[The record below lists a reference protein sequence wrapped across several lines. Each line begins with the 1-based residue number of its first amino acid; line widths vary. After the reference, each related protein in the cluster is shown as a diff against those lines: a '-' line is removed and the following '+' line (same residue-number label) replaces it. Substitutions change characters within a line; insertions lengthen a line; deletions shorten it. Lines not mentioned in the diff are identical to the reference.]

1 MQNLVINAGNF
12 SANGNF
18 SGYTSTGLRV
28 HIYAKQLAAIGYNK
42 QEDVKFPLF
51 VSALEKTSGAR
62 LDEKGNEVPYADGT
76 LSMTRLTATAVFK
89 TKEEGVAANIA
100 DKTYAIEIANGVKQA
115 YDLAGINPSTL
126 QDLVNAAF

>member
-28 HIYAKQLAAIGYNK
+28 HIYGRQLEAIGYK
-42 QEDVKFPLF
+42 TQEDVKFPLY
-51 VSALEKTSGAR
+51 VSALEKTYEAR
-62 LDEKGNEVPYADGT
+62 LDEAGNPVPYADGEFK
-76 LSMTRLTATAVFK
+76 MKRLTATAVFK

-100 DKTYAIEIANGVKQA
+100 DKTYAIEIANGIKKA
-115 YDLAGINPSTL
+115 YDLAGIDQADL